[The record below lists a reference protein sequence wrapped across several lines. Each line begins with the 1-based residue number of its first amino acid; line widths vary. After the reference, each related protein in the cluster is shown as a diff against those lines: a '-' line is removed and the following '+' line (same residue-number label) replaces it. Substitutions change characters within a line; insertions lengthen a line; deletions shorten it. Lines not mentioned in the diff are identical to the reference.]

1 MNLGSYDI
9 ETYYVVINGVTE
21 TRQRILYTDINSIDF
36 FVERY
41 TGVVRDGY
49 TGSNTIFK
57 NLTFNSIKTHIV
69 GESIVI
75 NDNNLIPKPLIYL
88 SISSIQSIQR
98 DGDFQLIMMDNQI
111 DPITLDFI
119 TKFDADQAYSI
130 LNYLL
135 QDSFVDIN
143 SLGIDSIPPQIFF
156 NENFFGI
163 PITLDPPSGVGP
175 FSTTDSNNF
184 RIDINL
190 SSFPGPIPITK
201 SDLISGM
208 IYDVIDDRDKNILLI
223 EDDILIYKDVIN
235 NQNLVD
241 NISIIG
247 NYIINIIISDLGQNQ
262 TNMNILISVS

>member
-1 MNLGSYDI
+1 MNWSSVKGLGGRFCNKVIINTCFSILSEKNNLYIDYDYTN
-9 ETYYVVINGVTE
+9 ECNDLGINLFCGTNK
-21 TRQRILYTDINSIDF
+21 YN
-36 FVERY
+36 
-41 TGVVRDGY
+41 
-49 TGSNTIFK
+49 NTVF
-57 NLTFNSIKTHIV
+57 
-69 GESIVI
+69 I

-88 SISSIQSIQR
+88 SVSSIQSIQR